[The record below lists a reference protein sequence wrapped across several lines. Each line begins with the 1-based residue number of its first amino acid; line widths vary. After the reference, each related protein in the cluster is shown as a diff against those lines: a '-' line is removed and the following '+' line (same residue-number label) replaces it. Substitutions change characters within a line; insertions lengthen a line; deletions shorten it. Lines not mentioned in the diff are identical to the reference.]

1 MKFISALS
9 ALLLL
14 MACGDGAGD
23 PGDAV
28 LDMFVALQAGDG
40 EKAVSY
46 MSSSALE
53 EMEATLDEIR
63 AEPEAAVYLS
73 MMGIDLDASELE
85 DLDARGFM
93 VLLIESPMISGIMAS
108 VEVEIGEVSIDGE
121 TAMVEVTTTAMGET
135 ETNTIPV
142 VLENGQWKV
151 TEFEMNL

>member
-1 MKFISALS
+1 
-9 ALLLL
+9 
-14 MACGDGAGD
+14 
-23 PGDAV
+23 
-28 LDMFVALQAGDG
+28 
-40 EKAVSY
+40 

-63 AEPEAAVYLS
+63 AEPEAAAYLS
-73 MMGIDLDASELE
+73 MMGIDLDTSELD

-93 VLLIESPMISGIMAS
+93 VLLIESPMISGTMAS

-142 VLENGQWKV
+142 VLENGHWKV
-151 TEFEMNL
+151 TEFGMNL